1 MICQLQILA
10 VSATINYI
18 SRWCQACYPL
28 ESSCQSTRTVLSS
41 VIVTSRII
49 WYVCFILAGTL
60 HKSQL
65 TGELTAIPG
74 IYQQSSLSESPPTCH
89 LSDLLPPVFLAS
101 HSTLARGQLW
111 DQSLS
116 SGLHADFLLTVKKRR
131 LTAAVCKDIE
141 VCLSICY
148 PTV

>member
-1 MICQLQILA
+1 MVC
-10 VSATINYI
+10 VFY
-18 SRWCQACYPL
+18 
-28 ESSCQSTRTVLSS
+28 ST
-41 VIVTSRII
+41 
-49 WYVCFILAGTL
+49 GTL

-141 VCLSICY
+141 VCLSTCY

>member
-1 MICQLQILA
+1 MVC
-10 VSATINYI
+10 VFY
-18 SRWCQACYPL
+18 
-28 ESSCQSTRTVLSS
+28 ST
-41 VIVTSRII
+41 
-49 WYVCFILAGTL
+49 GTL

-74 IYQQSSLSESPPTCH
+74 IYQPSSLTDSLPTCR

-141 VCLSICY
+141 VCLSTWD